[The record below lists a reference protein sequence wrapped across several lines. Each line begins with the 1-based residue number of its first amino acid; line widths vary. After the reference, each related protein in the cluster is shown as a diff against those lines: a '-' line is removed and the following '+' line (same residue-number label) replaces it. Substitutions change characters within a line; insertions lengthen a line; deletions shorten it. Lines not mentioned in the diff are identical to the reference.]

1 MFLFFLGF
9 VIFLVFCQFYDVFR
23 VNKGDN
29 EGKSEI
35 VAGATVPEMRCP
47 RIRLMGVLEI
57 PCKMRSHFVGGFL
70 FQIARKMNLQVCSL

>member
-35 VAGATVPEMRCP
+35 VAGATIPEMRCP

-57 PCKMRSHFVGGFL
+57 PKMKFHFVGRFL
-70 FQIARKMNLQVCSL
+70 FQIASKMNLQACTL